1 MDKSPSSSLASSSSK
16 GEKDWVFLKEGTN
29 DNFDNIV
36 SMKIPYNTIR
46 TSHKQTNCKLNN
58 NINKH
63 KYKIERRECKGHN
76 EDIGG
81 EQVRVKC
88 PVEYKVEFCEQ
99 CNNFRIH
106 QDNEH
111 VIQCDDII
119 ENELIHPEAEIVGI
133 HPKVKV
139 ILNEL
144 ITKNVQY
151 LLPAQAHIY
160 LNQESVRKNEMK
172 GLPMPTKAQVTYYIR
187 NYRNSNNIQSNRI
200 SDLKELI
207 KEYKISPDE
216 NRGFFFWVRE

>member
-88 PVEYKVEFCEQ
+88 PVEYKVEFCEE

-111 VIQCDDII
+111 VIQCAYAFIILEII
-119 ENELIHPEAEIVGI
+119 ETLR
-133 HPKVKV
+133 
-139 ILNEL
+139 LNHRDIDSMHKTL
-144 ITKNVQY
+144 TI
-151 LLPAQAHIY
+151 
-160 LNQESVRKNEMK
+160 
-172 GLPMPTKAQVTYYIR
+172 
-187 NYRNSNNIQSNRI
+187 
-200 SDLKELI
+200 
-207 KEYKISPDE
+207 
-216 NRGFFFWVRE
+216 